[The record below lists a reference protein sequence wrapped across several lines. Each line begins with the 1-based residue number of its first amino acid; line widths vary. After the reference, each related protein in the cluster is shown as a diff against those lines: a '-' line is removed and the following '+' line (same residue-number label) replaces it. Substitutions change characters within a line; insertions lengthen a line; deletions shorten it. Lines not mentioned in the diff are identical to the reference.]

1 MVVAIDGPAGAGKS
15 TVARAVARALGSTY
29 LDSGAMYR
37 AVALAALEQPDAA
50 PGDLAAAADI
60 GLGATVT
67 LDGRDVTEAIRTPEV
82 SEAAS
87 RVAAD
92 PAVRAALVAKQRELL
107 ARGDWV
113 AEGRDIGTVV
123 APDAAVKVFLT
134 ASAEERAR
142 RRAAEL
148 GADAATVLAEQQIRD
163 ERDRT
168 RDHSPLAAAPGS
180 VELDTTGLTID
191 EVVAAIGRLAAAAAT
206 EEGSSAAAAA
216 EEASP

>member
-15 TVARAVARALGSTY
+15 TVARALADRLAFTY

-37 AVALAALEQPDAA
+37 AVALAALRRGVDPGAVA
-50 PGDLAAAADI
+50 PTVRIDLGDRVL
-60 GLGATVT
+60 
-67 LDGRDVTEAIRTPEV
+67 LDGADVTAEIREPAV

-87 RVAAD
+87 RAAAD
-92 PAVRAALVAKQRELL
+92 PVVRRAMVAEQRRLIST
-107 ARGDWV
+107 GDWV

-134 ASAEERAR
+134 ADPAERAR

-148 GADAATVLAEQQIRD
+148 GVDQATVLAEQTIRD

-168 RDHSPLAAAPGS
+168 REHSPLQPAPGA
-180 VELDTTGLTID
+180 VTIDTTGLTLA
-191 EVVAAIGRLAAAAAT
+191 EVVERVAALAN
-206 EEGSSAAAAA
+206 S
-216 EEASP
+216 